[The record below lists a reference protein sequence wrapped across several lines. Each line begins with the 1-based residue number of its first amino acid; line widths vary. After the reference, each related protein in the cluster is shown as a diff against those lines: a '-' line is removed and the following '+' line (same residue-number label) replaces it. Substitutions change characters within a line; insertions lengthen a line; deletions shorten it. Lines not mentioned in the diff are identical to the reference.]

1 MQVNED
7 QIRTIVRKV
16 LERVDNHGAESPAGK
31 PMASPANLGKG
42 VFPTIEAAIEA
53 ATAAF
58 STFQSFSLEKRKEI
72 IEAMRQASLLHAE
85 ELARNTVDE
94 TGLGRVEDKI
104 LKIRLAAQKTPGTE
118 DLQAL
123 AFTGDHGFTL
133 LEWAPWGVIGS
144 ITPVTN
150 ASETV
155 ISNGIGMLAGG
166 NTVVFNP
173 HPNGKKVTN
182 QIIQILN
189 EAIIRAGGP
198 ANLLC
203 TVAEPTIQSANT
215 MMKHPGIRLLVVTG
229 GPGVVAAAMNA
240 GKKVIAAGPGNPP
253 TVVDETADIPQAA
266 RHIYNSAG
274 FDNNIICALEKEII
288 AVASIADRLKEELKR
303 CGAYE
308 INESQTERL
317 MKVILKENKGPG
329 KESVINKDYVGKNA
343 NFILKTIGI
352 DAPDSCRIVLTEVNR
367 NHPLVWTEQLMPVIP
382 IVRVRDVDEAIEL
395 AKACE
400 HGYAHTATMH
410 SLNIQAL
417 SKMARVMNCSIFV
430 KNGPAYGGLG
440 FEGEGFCSYTIAS
453 PTGEGVTAPHNFVR
467 LRRCVLKDSFR
478 IV

>member
-7 QIRTIVRKV
+7 QIRSIVRKV
-16 LERVDNHGAESPAGK
+16 LDRVDSAGSSTVGSASTSPQSGR
-31 PMASPANLGKG
+31 LG

-53 ATAAF
+53 AGKAHLVYSA
-58 STFQSFSLEKRKEI
+58 FSLEKRREI
-72 IEAMRQASLLHAE
+72 IQAMREASVKNAE
-85 ELARNTVDE
+85 VLARNTLDE

-104 LKIRLAAQKTPGTE
+104 KKIHLAALKTPGTE
-118 DLQAL
+118 DLQPQ
-123 AFTGDHGFTL
+123 AFTGDNGLTL
-133 LEWAPWGVIGS
+133 LEWASWGVIGS

-189 EAIIRAGGP
+189 EAAMKVGGP
-198 ANLLC
+198 ENLLC

-215 MMKHPGIRLLVVTG
+215 MMKHPGVKLLVVTG
-229 GPGVVAAAMNA
+229 GPGVVAAAMNS

-253 TVVDETADIPQAA
+253 AVVDETADPVKAA

-274 FDNNIICALEKEII
+274 FDNNIICVLEKEII
-288 AVASIADRLKEELKR
+288 AVAAIADRLKEELKK

-352 DAPDSCRIVLTEVNR
+352 EAPDSCRIVLCEVNR
-367 NHPLVWTEQLMPVIP
+367 NHPMVWTEQLMPVIP

-400 HGYAHTATMH
+400 HGYRHTATMH
-410 SLNIQAL
+410 SRNIDAL
-417 SKMARVMNCSIFV
+417 TKMARAMDCSIFV

-440 FEGEGFCSYTIAS
+440 FEGEGFASYTIAS
-453 PTGEGVTAPHNFVR
+453 PTGEGVTAPRNFVR